1 LEDVYYSFFE
11 KPKDPVNFSAVKI
24 SLASPEIIRSW
35 SHGEVKKPE
44 TINYR
49 TFKPERDG
57 LFCAK
62 IFGPVKDYE
71 CNCGK
76 YKRMKHRGTICE
88 KCGVEVIQ
96 AKVRRERMAHIELAT
111 PVAHIWFLKS
121 LPSRIGTL
129 LDLTLKEV
137 ERVLYFESFMVLSP
151 GETDLEPGTLIN
163 EEKYREYVELY
174 GAGAFEAR
182 MGGDAVRERLEGLDL
197 ARESTRLR
205 EEMKESTSEAKRKK
219 LSKRL
224 RVLES
229 LKGIDPDA
237 LLTELTAKQEQFDPE
252 GEAAR
257 FLEELVEKCR
267 EIQVKWEETEDWQIR
282 KQLAFVEIGNVID
295 KLTRSRVIPA
305 EELGKF
311 RQWQNPAWMILTTVP
326 VIPPDLRPLV
336 PLDGGRFATSDLN
349 DLYRR
354 VINRNNR
361 LKRLTELNAPEIIL
375 RNEKRMLQEAV
386 DVLFDNGRRGRVI
399 TGPNKR
405 PLKSL
410 SDMLKGKQGRF
421 RQNLLGKRVDYSGRS
436 VIVVGPDLRLH
447 QCGLP
452 KRMAVELFKPFIYNK
467 LEERGYVTTI
477 KSAKKLVEKETPEVW
492 DILENVVRE
501 YPVLLNRAPTLHRL
515 GIQAFEPVLIEGKA
529 IQLHPLVCTA
539 FNADFDGD
547 QMAVHVPLSVEA
559 QVEARVLMMS
569 TNNILSPA
577 HGKPI
582 IVPTQDIVLGLYYLT
597 RESADPELEATQRVF
612 GDVSEV
618 RVACDAG
625 VVDLH
630 EKIMVRE
637 ENVRIRT
644 TVGRVLLKEIV
655 PEEIPFSVINRVMK
669 KKELA
674 NLIDEAYRRCGD
686 KKTVILADRLKDL
699 GYHYAT
705 KAGLS
710 ICVDDMSIPE
720 AKKGIIEK
728 AREEVLE
735 IQNQYKE
742 GLITDGER
750 YNKVIDIWARAN
762 EDISEKMMSGLRT
775 MTVALKD
782 GSEKQI
788 ESFNPIY
795 MMADSGARGST
806 QQIRQLAGMRGLMA
820 KPTGEIIET
829 PIEAN
834 FREGLSVLQYFISTH
849 GARKGLADTALKTA
863 NSGYLTRRLVDV
875 AQDAIVVAIDC
886 GTLDG
891 VEMASLEEG
900 GEIIEH
906 VADRVLGRV
915 ALEDIEHPFTG
926 DVIVKANEEITEEHT
941 QKIQD
946 AGVDR
951 VKIRS
956 VLTCQSPRGI
966 CGLCYGRDLAHGRMV
981 NIGEA
986 VGIIA
991 AQSIGEPGTQLTM
1004 RTFHI
1009 GGTASLK
1016 RNIISAR
1023 KKGKVS
1029 FERENNKVKAIVV
1042 SQDFTVPE
1050 SEVDNWILQ
1059 DGETLREN
1067 SFLYEGP
1074 KHKMDESERQ
1084 GGTIEISLDRQSY
1097 IVADDDGNKRKFEIP
1112 EGHRFVMRDGDRV
1125 ALHTYIYE
1133 TGRGATRMTEAE
1145 KRGGLLETISTKGG
1159 KRRFRLYERYPVLD
1173 YMNVKVQE
1181 GDKIESDGQV
1191 LLEWLGSGSS
1201 ELFSRNE
1208 GEVRFI
1214 DLKTVVNRDG
1224 QQVVMN
1230 RNGSIA
1236 VTDDRGRERE
1246 RNKVIYGA
1254 RLRVADGGHVDRETL
1269 LAEWDP
1275 YTIPIITEVSG
1286 RLKFGDVIE
1295 GLTMTEQVDEVTGL
1309 SRKLI
1314 VEYKDKDAET
1324 RPRVSIKDPQGR
1336 TIRIGDVEARYLL
1349 PVGAN
1354 IMVKEGEDIHAG
1366 DVIAK
1371 IPRGTTKT
1379 KDITGGLPRVAELF
1393 EARKPKEFAIISEI
1407 DGMVT
1412 FGKDTKGKRKVVV
1425 TPEVGQAKEC
1435 LIAKGKHISVHAGD
1449 WVQAG
1454 EALMEGSTNPHDLL
1468 GIKGEKDLAKYL
1480 VDEVQEVYRL
1490 QGVKINDKHIE
1501 VIVRQMLRRVRV
1513 KEAGD
1518 TDFLVGEQIERSV
1531 FEEENKRV
1539 MGAGGKPA
1547 VGEPLLLGITK
1558 ASLSTDSFI
1567 SAASFQE
1574 TTKVLTEASISG
1586 KVDYLR
1592 GLKENVIMGR
1602 LIPAGT
1608 GINRYKSLKLAHDEV
1623 EEAAVHA
1630 PTEEKETDEEELQES
1645 A

>member
-1 LEDVYYSFFE
+1 
-11 KPKDPVNFSAVKI
+11 
-24 SLASPEIIRSW
+24 
-35 SHGEVKKPE
+35 
-44 TINYR
+44 
-49 TFKPERDG
+49 
-57 LFCAK
+57 
-62 IFGPVKDYE
+62 
-71 CNCGK
+71 
-76 YKRMKHRGTICE
+76 
-88 KCGVEVIQ
+88 
-96 AKVRRERMAHIELAT
+96 
-111 PVAHIWFLKS
+111 
-121 LPSRIGTL
+121 
-129 LDLTLKEV
+129 
-137 ERVLYFESFMVLSP
+137 
-151 GETDLEPGTLIN
+151 
-163 EEKYREYVELY
+163 
-174 GAGAFEAR
+174 
-182 MGGDAVRERLEGLDL
+182 
-197 ARESTRLR
+197 
-205 EEMKESTSEAKRKK
+205 
-219 LSKRL
+219 
-224 RVLES
+224 
-229 LKGIDPDA
+229 
-237 LLTELTAKQEQFDPE
+237 
-252 GEAAR
+252 
-257 FLEELVEKCR
+257 
-267 EIQVKWEETEDWQIR
+267 
-282 KQLAFVEIGNVID
+282 
-295 KLTRSRVIPA
+295 
-305 EELGKF
+305 
-311 RQWQNPAWMILTTVP
+311 
-326 VIPPDLRPLV
+326 
-336 PLDGGRFATSDLN
+336 
-349 DLYRR
+349 
-354 VINRNNR
+354 
-361 LKRLTELNAPEIIL
+361 
-375 RNEKRMLQEAV
+375 
-386 DVLFDNGRRGRVI
+386 
-399 TGPNKR
+399 
-405 PLKSL
+405 
-410 SDMLKGKQGRF
+410 
-421 RQNLLGKRVDYSGRS
+421 
-436 VIVVGPDLRLH
+436 
-447 QCGLP
+447 
-452 KRMAVELFKPFIYNK
+452 
-467 LEERGYVTTI
+467 
-477 KSAKKLVEKETPEVW
+477 
-492 DILENVVRE
+492 
-501 YPVLLNRAPTLHRL
+501 
-515 GIQAFEPVLIEGKA
+515 
-529 IQLHPLVCTA
+529 
-539 FNADFDGD
+539 
-547 QMAVHVPLSVEA
+547 
-559 QVEARVLMMS
+559 VLMMS

-597 RESADPELEATQRVF
+597 RESVDPDLEMRPPRVF
-612 GDVSEV
+612 SDASEA
-618 RVACDAG
+618 RVAYDAG

-630 EKIMVRE
+630 EKIVLHE
-637 ENVRIRT
+637 HGETIQS
-644 TVGRVLLKEIV
+644 TVGRILLREIV
-655 PEEIPFSVINRVMK
+655 PEEINFPVINKVMK

-674 NLIDEAYRRCGD
+674 NLIDEAYRRCGA

-699 GYHYAT
+699 GYYYAT

-710 ICVDDMSIPE
+710 ICVDDMRIPE
-720 AKKGIIEK
+720 SKKDILTK

-762 EDISEKMMSGLRT
+762 EDISERMMSGLRT
-775 MTVALKD
+775 MTIPLKD
-782 GSEKQI
+782 GAEKKV

-834 FREGLSVLQYFISTH
+834 FREGLTVLQYFISTH

-875 AQDAIVVAIDC
+875 AQDAIISEVDC

-891 VEMASLEEG
+891 IEMASLEEG

-906 VADRVLGRV
+906 VADRILGRV
-915 ALEDIEHPFTG
+915 ALEEIEHPFTG
-926 DVIVKANEEITEEHT
+926 EIIVHANEEIQEEHRER
-941 QKIQD
+941 IQD
-946 AGVDR
+946 AGIDR

-956 VLTCQSPRGI
+956 VLTCQSKRGV

-1023 KKGKVS
+1023 KRGRTS
-1029 FERENNKVKAIVV
+1029 FERDKDKIKAIIV
-1042 SQDFTVPE
+1042 SEEFTLDE
-1050 SEVDNWILQ
+1050 SEVAKWLVT
-1059 DGETLREN
+1059 DGQTLREN

-1074 KHKMDESERQ
+1074 HHQRDEAERL
-1084 GGTIEISLDRQSY
+1084 GGKIEISMDRKAFT
-1097 IVADDDGNKRKFEIP
+1097 IVDDEGVKHKFEIP
-1112 EGHRFVMRDGDRV
+1112 EGRRFVVRHGDR
-1125 ALHTYIYE
+1125 ISPNSFINE
-1133 TGRGATRMTEAE
+1133 TPAGTRMTEPE
-1145 KRGGLLETISTKGG
+1145 KRGGIFQVLGSEDGMV
-1159 KRRFRLYERYPVLD
+1159 RFRLYERYPVMD
-1173 YMNVKVQE
+1173 YMNVKVQS
-1181 GDKIESDGQV
+1181 GDRIESEGQV

-1208 GEVRFI
+1208 GRVKFI

-1224 QQVVMN
+1224 ELVVMN

-1236 VTDDRGRERE
+1236 VTDEKGRERE

-1254 RLRVADGGHVDRETL
+1254 RLRVQDAETVNRETL

-1275 YTIPIITEVSG
+1275 YTIPIITEVGG
-1286 RLKFGDVIE
+1286 RVKFGDVIE
-1295 GLTMTEQVDEVTGL
+1295 GLTMSEQVDEVTGL
-1309 SRKLI
+1309 SRKVI
-1314 VEYKDKDAET
+1314 VEYKDRDAEI
-1324 RPRVSIKDPQGR
+1324 RPRVSIKDEHGR
-1336 TIRIGDVEARYLL
+1336 TTKIGDSEARYLL

-1354 IMVKEGEDIHAG
+1354 IMVKEGEEVHAG

-1371 IPRGTTKT
+1371 IPRETTKT

-1407 DGMVT
+1407 DGIVS
-1412 FGKDTKGKRKVVV
+1412 FGKDTKGKRKVIV
-1425 TPEVGQAKEC
+1425 TPEVGEPKEY
-1435 LIAKGKHISVHAGD
+1435 LIPKGKHISVHAGD

-1513 KEAGD
+1513 KEVGD
-1518 TDFLVGEQIERSV
+1518 TDFLVGEQIERSL
-1531 FEEENKRV
+1531 FEDENNRV
-1539 MGAGGKPA
+1539 MQAGGIPA

-1586 KVDYLR
+1586 KIDFLR

-1608 GINRYKSLKLAHDEV
+1608 GLPRYKNLKLDHGDV
-1623 EEAAVHA
+1623 ETEPARPTRERRAAG
-1630 PTEEKETDEEELQES
+1630 DGYQES

>member
-24 SLASPEIIRSW
+24 TLASPEKIRSW

-96 AKVRRERMAHIELAT
+96 SKVRRERMGHIELAT

-137 ERVLYFESFMVLSP
+137 ERVLYFESFLVVDA
-151 GETDLEPGTLIN
+151 GKTDLEKGTLIN
-163 EEKYREYVELY
+163 EEKYRQSIDEHGV
-174 GAGAFEAR
+174 GSFEAY
-182 MGGDAVRERLEGLDL
+182 MGGEAVRDMLEKLDL
-197 ARESTRLR
+197 ASESIRLR
-205 EEMKESTSEAKRKK
+205 EEMKESASEAKRKK
-219 LSKRL
+219 LAKRL
-224 RVLES
+224 RVLEA
-229 LKGIDPDA
+229 LKGIEPET
-237 LLTELTAKQEQFDPE
+237 LVTELEVLAQHKEYDSETLK
-252 GEAAR
+252 
-257 FLEELVEKCR
+257 FLEELVQAAR
-267 EIQVKWEETEDWQIR
+267 EIRVKWEESELWEVR
-282 KQLAFVEIGNVID
+282 KQLAFVEINNVID
-295 KLTRSRVIPA
+295 RLNRSRVIRA
-305 EELGKF
+305 EDMGKF

-361 LKRLTELNAPEIIL
+361 LKRLKELNAPEIIL

-452 KRMAVELFKPFIYNK
+452 KRMALELFKPFIYNK

-492 DILENVVRE
+492 DILEDVVKE
-501 YPVLLNRAPTLHRL
+501 YPILLNRAPTLHRL

-547 QMAVHVPLSVEA
+547 QMAVHIPLSVEA

-597 RESADPELEATQRVF
+597 RETVDPEVEGRTRIFSDAE
-612 GDVSEV
+612 EV
-618 RVACDAG
+618 RVAYDSN

-630 EKIMVRE
+630 EKIVVRME
-637 ENVRIRT
+637 GEKIQS
-644 TVGRVLLKEIV
+644 TVGRVLLREIV
-655 PEEIPFSVINRVMK
+655 PEDIPFGVINKVMK

-686 KKTVILADRLKDL
+686 KQTVILADRLKDM
-699 GYHYAT
+699 GYSYAT

-720 AKKGIIEK
+720 SKKEILDK
-728 AREEVLE
+728 ARNEVLE

-762 EDISEKMMSGLRT
+762 EDISERMMSGLRT
-775 MTVALKD
+775 MTVTLAD
-782 GSEKQI
+782 GTQKKA

-834 FREGLSVLQYFISTH
+834 FREGLTVLQYFISTH

-875 AQDAIVVAIDC
+875 AQDAIIFEVDC

-891 VEMASLEEG
+891 IEMASLEEG

-906 VADRVLGRV
+906 VADRILGRV
-915 ALEDIEHPFTG
+915 ALEDIEHPFSG
-926 DVIVKANEEITEEHT
+926 EIIVRANEEINEEHRE
-941 QKIQD
+941 KIQD
-946 AGVDR
+946 AGIDR
-951 VKIRS
+951 LKIRS
-956 VLTCQSPRGI
+956 VLTCQSRRGV
-966 CGLCYGRDLAHGRMV
+966 CSLCYGRDLAHGRMV

-1016 RNIISAR
+1016 RNIISSR
-1023 KKGKVS
+1023 KRGRVM
-1029 FERENNKVKAIVV
+1029 FEKDKEKVKALVVYEDFAIDESDVEHWIVG
-1042 SQDFTVPE
+1042 
-1050 SEVDNWILQ
+1050 
-1059 DGETLREN
+1059 DGQTLREN
-1067 SFLYEGP
+1067 SFAYEGP
-1074 KHKMDESERQ
+1074 NHKMTEAESL
-1084 GGTIEISLDRQSY
+1084 GGKIEISLDRKSFNM
-1097 IVADDDGNKRKFEIP
+1097 VDEDGGKSKFEIP
-1112 EGHRFVMRDGDRV
+1112 QDHRFVVRHGERV
-1125 ALHTYIYE
+1125 YSNAFIFE
-1133 TGRGATRMTEAE
+1133 TQQGATRMTEPE
-1145 KRGGLLETISTKGG
+1145 KRGGIFQLRSSKGG
-1159 KRRFRLYERYPVLD
+1159 KIRFRLYERYPVLE

-1181 GDKIESDGQV
+1181 GDRIDAEGQV
-1191 LLEWLGSGSS
+1191 LLEWLGSSS
-1201 ELFSRNE
+1201 SQLFSRNE
-1208 GEVRFI
+1208 GQIRFI
-1214 DLKTVVNRDG
+1214 DLKTVTNRDG
-1224 QQVVMN
+1224 EEVVMN

-1236 VTDDRGRERE
+1236 VTDEKGRERE
-1246 RNKVIYGA
+1246 RNKVIYGSK
-1254 RLRVADGGHVDRETL
+1254 LRVGNGEPVNRETL

-1275 YTIPIITEVSG
+1275 YTIPIITEVTG
-1286 RLKFGDVIE
+1286 RVKFGDVIE
-1295 GLTMTEQVDEVTGL
+1295 ALTMNEQVDEVTGL
-1309 SRKLI
+1309 SRKVI
-1314 VEYKDKDAET
+1314 VEYKDKDSEI
-1324 RPRVSIKDPQGR
+1324 RPRVSIKDDHGK
-1336 TIRIGDVEARYLL
+1336 TIKIGDSEARYLL

-1354 IMVKEGEDIHAG
+1354 IMVKEGEEVHAG

-1371 IPRGTTKT
+1371 IPRETTKT

-1407 DGMVT
+1407 DGLVS
-1412 FGKDTKGKRKVVV
+1412 FGKDTKGKRKVIV
-1425 TPEVGQAKEC
+1425 TPEMGEPKDY
-1435 LIAKGKHISVHAGD
+1435 LIPKGKHISVHAGD

-1513 KEAGD
+1513 KEVGD
-1518 TDFLVGEQIERSV
+1518 TEFLVGEQIERSV
-1531 FEEENKRV
+1531 FEGENTRV
-1539 MGAGGKPA
+1539 MQGGGSPA

-1586 KVDYLR
+1586 KIDYLR

-1608 GINRYKSLKLAHDEV
+1608 GVGRYKNLRLVHPER
-1623 EEAAVHA
+1623 EAEPAR
-1630 PTEEKETDEEELQES
+1630 PTRGDKR
-1645 A
+1645 AAG

>member
-1 LEDVYYSFFE
+1 M
-11 KPKDPVNFSAVKI
+11 NFSAVKI
-24 SLASPEIIRSW
+24 SLASPEKIRSW

-76 YKRMKHRGTICE
+76 YKRMKHRGIICE

-96 AKVRRERMAHIELAT
+96 SKVRRERMGHIELAT

-137 ERVLYFESFMVLSP
+137 ERVLYFESFLVLSA
-151 GETDLEPGTLIN
+151 GKTELEAGSLIN
-163 EEKYREYVELY
+163 EEKYRQTLEEY
-174 GAGAFEAR
+174 GHGSFEAR
-182 MGGDAVRERLEGLDL
+182 MGGEAVRDMLENLNL
-197 ARESTRLR
+197 VAESNRLR
-205 EEMKESTSEAKRKK
+205 EEMKDSSSEAKRKK
-219 LSKRL
+219 LAKRL
-224 RVLES
+224 RVIES
-229 LKGIDPDA
+229 LKGIDPEV
-237 LLTELTAKQEQFDPE
+237 LVQELQNVYQDLDPE
-252 GEAAR
+252 SEMAR
-257 FLEELVEKCR
+257 FMEEILQTAR
-267 EIQVKWEETEDWQIR
+267 DIQVKWEENEDWEVR
-282 KQLAFVEIGNVID
+282 KQLAFVEIKNTIERLERARAISPED
-295 KLTRSRVIPA
+295 LA
-305 EELGKF
+305 KF
-311 RQWQNPAWMILTTVP
+311 RQWQNPAWMILTTIP

-361 LKRLTELNAPEIIL
+361 LKRLKELNAPEIIL

-452 KRMAVELFKPFIYNK
+452 KRMALELFKPFIYNK

-492 DILENVVRE
+492 DILEDVVKE

-547 QMAVHVPLSVEA
+547 QMAVHIPLSVEA

-597 RESADPELEATQRVF
+597 RETSDLDPEGGPKRFDL
-612 GDVSEV
+612 SEV
-618 RVACDAG
+618 RIAYDAG
-625 VVDLH
+625 AVDLH
-630 EKIMVRE
+630 E
-637 ENVRIRT
+637 RIRVRDNGEMIDS
-644 TVGRVLLKEIV
+644 TVGRILLREIV
-655 PEEIPFSVINRVMK
+655 PEDIPFSVINKVMK

-686 KKTVILADRLKDL
+686 KQTVILADRLKDL
-699 GYHYAT
+699 GYYYAT
-705 KAGLS
+705 KAGFS
-710 ICVDDMSIPE
+710 ISVDDMVIPDS
-720 AKKGIIEK
+720 KKEIIEK
-728 AREEVLE
+728 ATREVLE

-762 EDISEKMMSGLRT
+762 EDISERMMSGLRFDT
-775 MTVALKD
+775 RESKD
-782 GSEKQI
+782 GTLRKV

-834 FREGLSVLQYFISTH
+834 FREGLTVLQYFISTH

-875 AQDAIVVAIDC
+875 AQDAIISEVDC

-891 VEMASLEEG
+891 IDMANLEEG

-906 VADRVLGRV
+906 VADRILGRV

-926 DVIVKANEEITEEHT
+926 EIIVKANEEINEDHRD
-941 QKIQD
+941 KIQD
-946 AGVDR
+946 AGIGR

-956 VLTCQSPRGI
+956 VLTCQSKRGV

-1023 KKGKVS
+1023 KRGRVS
-1029 FERENNKVKAIVV
+1029 IEREKDRTKAIIV
-1042 SQDFTVPE
+1042 SEDFTLDE
-1050 SEVDNWILQ
+1050 SAVKRWLVENGQ
-1059 DGETLREN
+1059 TLREN
-1067 SFLYEGP
+1067 SFLFEGP
-1074 KHKMDESERQ
+1074 THELHEAERV
-1084 GGTIEISLDRQSY
+1084 GGKIEIALDRKSFTIIDEKQE
-1097 IVADDDGNKRKFEIP
+1097 KHRFQIP
-1112 EGHRFVMRDGDRV
+1112 EDHRFVVRHGDRISP
-1125 ALHTYIYE
+1125 TSFIFE
-1133 TGRGATRMTEAE
+1133 TTQSQQRMTEAE
-1145 KRGGLLETISTKGG
+1145 KRGGIFQLRPPRGG
-1159 KRRFRLYERYPVLD
+1159 KIRFRLYERYPVMD
-1173 YMNVKVQE
+1173 YMNVKVQD
-1181 GDKIESDGQV
+1181 GDRIESEGHV
-1191 LLEWLGSGSS
+1191 LLEWLGSSS
-1201 ELFSRNE
+1201 SQLFSRNE
-1208 GEVRFI
+1208 GRIRFT
-1214 DLKTVVNRDG
+1214 DLKTVVSREG
-1224 QQVVMN
+1224 ELVVMN

-1236 VTDDRGRERE
+1236 ITDEKGRERE

-1254 RLRVADGGHVDRETL
+1254 KLRVADGEMVNRETL

-1286 RLKFGDVIE
+1286 RVKFGDVIE
-1295 GLTMTEQVDEVTGL
+1295 GLTMNEQLDEVTGL
-1309 SRKLI
+1309 SRKVI
-1314 VEYKDKDAET
+1314 VEYKERDTEI
-1324 RPRVSIKDPQGR
+1324 RPRVSIKDEHGR
-1336 TIRIGDVEARYLL
+1336 TIKIGDSEARYLL

-1354 IMVKEGEDIHAG
+1354 IMIKEGEEVHAG

-1371 IPRGTTKT
+1371 IPRETTKT

-1407 DGMVT
+1407 DGLVS
-1412 FGKDTKGKRKVVV
+1412 FGKDTKGKRKVIV
-1425 TPEVGQAKEC
+1425 TPEVGEPKDY
-1435 LIAKGKHISVHAGD
+1435 LIPKGKHISVHSGD

-1501 VIVRQMLRRVRV
+1501 VIVRQMLRRVKV
-1513 KEAGD
+1513 KEVGD
-1518 TDFLVGEQIERSV
+1518 TDFLSGEQIERSV
-1531 FEEENKRV
+1531 FEEENRRV
-1539 MGAGGKPA
+1539 TQEGGVPA

-1574 TTKVLTEASISG
+1574 TTKVLTEAAISG
-1586 KVDYLR
+1586 KIDYLR

-1608 GINRYKSLKLAHDEV
+1608 GLSRYKNLRLAHQGPESDSLKSRDVSELR
-1623 EEAAVHA
+1623 EEAGR
-1630 PTEEKETDEEELQES
+1630 
-1645 A
+1645 